1 MPNIS
6 LLSTEV
12 QIDRQVG
19 SLNIQ
24 YILFDLDDT
33 LYDYSSG
40 LFAEVRARIEAWM
53 ERVLQ
58 LPLEE
63 VQSLRRDYL
72 KAYGTTLAGLVR
84 HHPEADRDD
93 YLDAVHQVDVSRFLT
108 PRPELAAMIA
118 ALPVKKGIFTNGTA
132 DWADRILRQLGIRQH
147 FGPLID
153 IRATHYVGKPWPEAY
168 QQALD
173 LLHCAGAECVFV
185 DDQPRNLQP
194 AAAFGMRTVL
204 VRPGGV
210 SGDGVEFAV
219 DDILDAGAVLQQIL

>member
-1 MPNIS
+1 MSIFK
-6 LLSTEV
+6 STGKTV
-12 QIDRQVG
+12 DQKLTVR
-19 SLNIQ
+19 

-40 LFAEVRARIEAWM
+40 MFQAVRARIETWM
-53 ERVLQ
+53 VQTLQ
-58 LPLEE
+58 LSLPK
-63 VQSLRRDYL
+63 VQALRQKYF

-93 YLDAVHQVDVSRFLT
+93 YLDAVHQVDVSRYLA
-108 PRPELAAMIA
+108 PRPELEAMVA

-132 DWADRILRQLGIRQH
+132 DWADRVLRQLNIRQH

-153 IRATHYVGKPWPEAY
+153 IRATRYVGKPWPEAY
-168 QQALD
+168 RMALD
-173 LLHCAGAECVFV
+173 LLHCDGAECIFV

-210 SGDGVEFAV
+210 PEDGVEFAV